1 MKLKNRKKILKILEG
16 GGRIFL
22 ADRNIYPC
30 IFVKKLSW
38 RQNHYFKTWR
48 FNYHCH
54 LYSIFLKLSLG
65 SRLEPPLLNLS
76 LSAENRSPRVSE
88 EKRSA
93 WPTDLSLPSG
103 AVRFDLG
110 CKIEMILGSMYVC
123 MSVTICH
130 VMILFDYREWYLI
143 FSNIDIVICWRHF
156 N

>member
-1 MKLKNRKKILKILEG
+1 MKLKWPQKIHTKKGKNFRKG

-22 ADRNIYPC
+22 AGQNIYPC

-65 SRLEPPLLNLS
+65 SRLDPPLLNLS

-123 MSVTICH
+123 LWQFVTLWSCSTIENGISYFL
-130 VMILFDYREWYLI
+130 ILIL
-143 FSNIDIVICWRHF
+143 
-156 N
+156 